1 MTTPSQKPKRPDR
14 YAKHS
19 GNQPNDARRFAV
31 KSMYEAGLSVRA
43 IAERIGV
50 TFQSVHSMLQRMGI
64 KMRPRGASLAVMS
77 KKTMGLDMLA
87 GVGFFVFWEGQW
99 KEKENA
105 SLSTA
110 FGAASTPTLHSSFF
124 FQPTTHDPPPR
135 PLRHPRGRVC
145 GCLPPRGG

>member
-64 KMRPRGASLAVMS
+64 KMRPRGASTGS
-77 KKTMGLDMLA
+77 
-87 GVGFFVFWEGQW
+87 
-99 KEKENA
+99 
-105 SLSTA
+105 
-110 FGAASTPTLHSSFF
+110 HS
-124 FQPTTHDPPPR
+124 
-135 PLRHPRGRVC
+135 RHRK
-145 GCLPPRGG
+145 